1 MLDPYTTLD
10 VARNAT
16 QEEIKRAFRRLAKEL
31 HPDLNP
37 DNAANARRFRDIAA
51 AYDLLSDE
59 TKRRQYDAQW
69 DAAKSAAEAQSADSA
84 GLDEGLD
91 SFFRARNRS
100 ANARKERASESF
112 WRGADLEQALR
123 ISFVEAAIGTK
134 KRIQVDRIRA
144 LDVVVPAGTQDG
156 QILRLKGQGTTGA
169 MGARSGDVLV
179 EIVVEPHPDFTR
191 KDYDIHMIL
200 PITVPEAVQGAS
212 AIVATIHGS
221 VQLKIPKGANTDT
234 QLRLRGKGIPIPG
247 GGAGDHY
254 VTLKVMLPRDDPE
267 FARLVD
273 QWAKRHN
280 YAVRP
285 A

>member
-10 VARNAT
+10 VARSAT
-16 QEEIKRAFRRLAKEL
+16 QEDIKRAFRRLAKEH

-37 DNAANARRFRDIAA
+37 NNPTNARRFRDIAA
-51 AYDLLSDE
+51 AYDFLSDE
-59 TKRRQYDAQW
+59 TKRRQYDAQVE
-69 DAAKSAAEAQSADSA
+69 AAKAAAEAQATDGA
-84 GLDEGLD
+84 NLDEGLD
-91 SFFRARNRS
+91 SFFRARSRS
-100 ANARKERASESF
+100 ASARKERAAESF

-123 ISFVEAAIGTK
+123 ISFVEAAVGTK
-134 KRIQVDRIRA
+134 KRIQIDRIRA
-144 LDVVVPAGTQDG
+144 LDVVVPPGTQDG
-156 QILRLKGQGTTGA
+156 QILRLKGQGASGA
-169 MGARSGDVLV
+169 MGGRPGDVLV

-191 KDYDIHMIL
+191 KDHNIHMVL
-200 PITVPEAVQGAS
+200 PITVPEAVQGAV

-221 VQLKIPKGANTDT
+221 VQLKIPKGSNTDT

-254 VTLKVMLPRDDPE
+254 VTLKVMLPRDDAE
-267 FARLVD
+267 FARLVE

>member
-1 MLDPYTTLD
+1 MWRE
-10 VARNAT
+10 ARPKK
-16 QEEIKRAFRRLAKEL
+16 IFKRAFRRLAKEH

-37 DNAANARRFRDIAA
+37 NNPANARRFRDIAA

-59 TKRRQYDAQW
+59 TKRRQYDAQL
-69 DAAKSAAEAQSADSA
+69 DAAKAAEAQPADGA
-84 GLDEGLD
+84 DLDEGLE

-134 KRIQVDRIRA
+134 KRIQIDRIRA

-156 QILRLKGQGTTGA
+156 QILRLKGQGASGS
-169 MGARSGDVLV
+169 MGARPGDVLV

-191 KDYDIHMIL
+191 KDYDIHMVL
-200 PITVPEAVQGAS
+200 PITVPEAVQGAVV
-212 AIVATIHGS
+212 IVATIHGS
-221 VQLKIPKGANTDT
+221 VQLKIPKGSNTDT
-234 QLRLRGKGIPIPG
+234 QLRLRGKGISIPG

-254 VTLKVMLPRDDPE
+254 VTLKVVLPRDDPE

-273 QWAKRHN
+273 QWAKRHS